1 MPRDFVKY
9 GKAGAIATV
18 TLNRPEKFN
27 ALRDSM
33 VRGIEEGDSRSPR
46 SGDAKH
52 CFARESRRAMD
63 GATGRPQGWST
74 WRRAAAEPRW
84 G

>member
-27 ALRDSM
+27 RDG
-33 VRGIEEGDSRSPR
+33 VRGAGQRRSRVGDR
-46 SGDAKH
+46 K
-52 CFARESRRAMD
+52 
-63 GATGRPQGWST
+63 
-74 WRRAAAEPRW
+74 
-84 G
+84 